1 MSTDTQS
8 DASWR
13 PLKLKAN
20 EIVFATW
27 IAFLAWACAVYDF
40 ILFGTLLPEIGK
52 DIGLDQAGQA
62 SLATWVALG
71 TVVVALSVGPI
82 VDRFGR
88 RFGMMFTVGGAGIA
102 SALTALAG
110 SVSHSVLIIIR
121 ALSGLGY
128 AEQAVNGTYLSE
140 LYHAAEDPRV
150 REKRGFIY
158 SLVQGG
164 WPIGALAAAG
174 LTALLFPIVGWK
186 GCFVFAAVPAII
198 VALLASR
205 LRESPQFEV
214 SLKIRQLKERGHVAT
229 AQQLALAHHVEEDAH
244 HGPSISKAFK
254 GSALR
259 ATLSLGLGHL
269 LNWFPVQVFSV
280 LGTTV
285 ITSVHNISFTNS
297 LFILI
302 LSNLIAYTGYLTHG
316 FFGDKFGRRWVIAI
330 GWFLGGIAF
339 TAMLYGPSNY
349 FVVVALYSLGQFFLI
364 GPYSCVLFF
373 VGESY
378 SSAIR
383 GTGSALVNGIGPMGA
398 VLASFGAATLLTAGG
413 DWRTAAFWFG
423 AVPCALSGLV
433 VLAARDVRAVHKP
446 LHIAPDEVPDNAG
459 LI

>member
-1 MSTDTQS
+1 MSTDTPS

-13 PLKLKAN
+13 PAKLKAN

-52 DIGLDQAGQA
+52 NVGLDQAGQA
-62 SLATWVALG
+62 SLATWVAFG
-71 TVVVALSVGPI
+71 TVVVALGVGPI

-88 RFGMMFTVGGAGIA
+88 RFGMMFTVGGAGIC

-150 REKRGFIY
+150 REQRGFIY

-164 WPIGALAAAG
+164 WPIGALTAAG

-186 GCFVFAAVPAII
+186 GCFVFAAVPALI
-198 VALLASR
+198 VAVLASR
-205 LRESPQFEV
+205 LRESPQFEI
-214 SLKIRQLKERGHVAT
+214 SLKIRQLRERGDVAT
-229 AQQLALAHHVEEDAH
+229 AQQLAQAHHLGEGAH
-244 HGPSISKAFK
+244 HGQGIGKAFQ

-285 ITSVHNISFTNS
+285 ITSVHKISFTNS

-302 LSNLIAYTGYLTHG
+302 LSNLVAYTGYLTHG
-316 FFGDKFGRRWVIAI
+316 FFGDKFGRRRVIAA

-339 TAMLYGPSNY
+339 TAMLFGPSNY
-349 FVVVALYSLGQFFLI
+349 FVVVTLYSVGQFFLI

-378 SSAIR
+378 TSAIR
-383 GTGSALVNGIGPMGA
+383 GTGSALVNGLGPIGA
-398 VLASFGAATLLTAGG
+398 ILASFGATTLLKAGG

-423 AVPCALSGLV
+423 AVPCALSAFAV
-433 VLAARDVRAVHKP
+433 MAARDVHPVHKP
-446 LHIAPDEVPDNAG
+446 LHLAPDETPDVAG